1 MNQEELDMLLDRYL
15 NGTCTPEEA
24 GKVNSYFNAAA
35 EKSSSMGPV
44 HDLETRKARVW
55 NSLGVERSSKPKLS
69 IRLTYAAAIAAAVA
83 TIVFGVWLFRYEIAS
98 QARNDGPGRD
108 KANLANDVAP
118 GTYGAT
124 MTLANGKTIQLD
136 SAKRGVVVGNELEYD
151 DGSSVS
157 SLRGGTT
164 KQSLAMLT
172 ATTAKGQTYTFTLPD
187 GTKVWLNADSK
198 LEFPMQ
204 FSGKE
209 RRVLLRGEGY
219 FVVKHNARQPF
230 FVESA
235 GKDGKGQVVED
246 IGTEFNI
253 SAYADDASIKT
264 TLVEGA
270 ASVSPLLSASSL
282 RAGEA
287 ATNQA
292 RHSDDRRNL
301 LNSKDKRYLA
311 TLEMTG
317 KRNDG
322 KGSVTLTPNQQST
335 LSNGSLDVRTVNAED
350 AVAWKDGKYRFENAS
365 LQEVM
370 RQLARWYNIE
380 VRYDGPIPERRFSG
394 GIDRRSNLSTA
405 IAILKNL
412 DISFELK
419 GRTITI
425 RNHS

>member
-69 IRLTYAAAIAAAVA
+69 IRLTYATAIAAAVA

-98 QARNDGPGRD
+98 EATQPRNDG
-108 KANLANDVAP
+108 LVANDIAP
-118 GTYGAT
+118 GKYGAT
-124 MTLANGKTIQLD
+124 ITLANGQVIQLD
-136 SAKRGVVVGNELEYD
+136 SAKRGVVVGEELTYD
-151 DGSSVS
+151 DGSS
-157 SLRGGTT
+157 LRAGEAAR
-164 KQSLAMLT
+164 QSLTILT

-230 FVESA
+230 FVEST

-270 ASVSPLLSASSL
+270 ASVSPLLSGSSL

-301 LNSKDKRYLA
+301 LNSKDKRSLA

-317 KRNDG
+317 KRNDCR
-322 KGSVTLTPNQQST
+322 GSVTLTPNQQAT
-335 LSNGSLDVRTVNAED
+335 LSNGSLDVKTVNAED

-365 LQEVM
+365 LEEVM

-380 VRYDGPIPERRFSG
+380 VQYDGPIPERRFSG